1 MAQGKQIGAFT
12 LKGDA
17 FIYTPGPGQS
27 FTVQVCFSGPVTGEV
42 AGTHRGTMTV
52 VTVPGAKAGTY
63 TYCGVTYLPN
73 GDVVGLTSQGTS
85 ENIGNNKR
93 RLRGV
98 NHFSDGRI
106 AAVEA
111 EGDVVEGTLTGKLF
125 EWS

>member
-17 FIYTPGPGQS
+17 FIYTPGPNQGY
-27 FTVQVCFSGPVTGEV
+27 TVQIAFSGPVTGEV

-52 VTVPGAKAGTY
+52 VTGLGAKVGTY

-73 GDVVGLTSQGTS
+73 GDVVSVTSQGTS

-98 NHFSDGRI
+98 NNFSDGRI
-106 AAVEA
+106 VAVEA
-111 EGDVVEGTLTGKLF
+111 EADTIEGTITGKHY

>member
-1 MAQGKQIGAFT
+1 MAQGKEIGAFT

-27 FTVQVCFSGPVTGEV
+27 VTVQVCYSGPVTGEV

-52 VTVPGAKAGTY
+52 VIVPGAKVVTY
-63 TYCGVTYLPN
+63 TYCGVTYLPT
-73 GDVVGLTSQGTS
+73 GDAVGVTSQGTG

-93 RLRGV
+93 QLRGV
-98 NHFSDGRI
+98 NYFSDGRI

-111 EGDVVEGTLTGKLF
+111 EGDLVEGTLTGKLF

>member
-17 FIYTPGPGQS
+17 FIYTPGPGQGY
-27 FTVQVCFSGPVTGEV
+27 TIQAAFSGSVTGEV
-42 AGTHRGTMTV
+42 AGTHRGTLTV
-52 VTVPGAKAGTY
+52 AIGVGTKVGTY
-63 TYCGVTYLPN
+63 TYCGATYLPS
-73 GDVVGLTSQGTS
+73 GDVVSVTSQGTV

-98 NHFSDGRI
+98 NNFSDGRI
-106 AAVEA
+106 AAVEG
-111 EGDVVEGTLTGKLF
+111 EIDVIEGTLTGKLF